1 MNHFFESDLAPLVA
15 LASVLCAIFVEVS
28 VNRGR
33 RRRRAIQ
40 LKTANDLLKQH
51 FTLLQKFIEEAAAP
65 PKLKERLLIF
75 SDFIADEN
83 SFLQV
88 VREVCDPDF
97 KRGNDS
103 EAKGYVRDLL
113 QLRAQ
118 DTDLAEMFAACIKSG
133 VAAMML
139 RSSGANDLM
148 EATMA
153 RVYSSPRKEGE
164 LFAGAMKKNRA
175 DRNRGNAAE
184 MKPALA

>member
-1 MNHFFESDLAPLVA
+1 MKEVTTASFLDSSLRTA
-15 LASVLCAIFVEVS
+15 LALSDPELGLFGLERNIRNSTFGPV
-28 VNRGR
+28 
-33 RRRRAIQ
+33 
-40 LKTANDLLKQH
+40 KT
-51 FTLLQKFIEEAAAP
+51 
-65 PKLKERLLIF
+65 
-75 SDFIADEN
+75 
-83 SFLQV
+83 FLQ
-88 VREVCDPDF
+88 F
-97 KRGNDS
+97 
-103 EAKGYVRDLL
+103 YVRDLL